1 METNGGY
8 FGMNCEICG
17 MKRLNIGLIVHGF
30 ALLHAAVAFG
40 CRAFGLT
47 DELMLTLLTMLMT
60 VIICISRQ
68 KSVRFMAFSIVL
80 VNILGFIMGRGA
92 AWLLDLTLSSP
103 LAIYPIATFVT
114 TEIIGWSVYGLSF
127 LRSRRTP
134 EKAEGTG
141 SLTWLLIAFV
151 LVLAVRLAI
160 LLLTGKGSR
169 QPDSSD
175 ITILLDYLFTL
186 AVLVFISEYAMR
198 QQAKAKAA
206 AEEADL
212 ARYRY
217 MMLKQQV
224 NPHFL
229 FNSLNILDYLIQEQ
243 TREEASDYT
252 GKLAD
257 IYRYLIRSEDTTLV
271 KLREEM
277 EFVQKYVDL
286 LQVRWPEGLEVETA
300 IPEELMALQ
309 VVPCAVQLLI
319 ENATKHNAVMP
330 DRPLKIRISA
340 DVDGIT
346 VTNVRIPKVG
356 KEPDST
362 GLGLKYI
369 RKQYEDLAHRG
380 VEIVETA
387 DNYSVKLPL
396 I

>member
-103 LAIYPIATFVT
+103 LAIY
-114 TEIIGWSVYGLSF
+114 YGLSF

>member
-1 METNGGY
+1 M
-8 FGMNCEICG
+8 
-17 MKRLNIGLIVHGF
+17 
-30 ALLHAAVAFG
+30 
-40 CRAFGLT
+40 
-47 DELMLTLLTMLMT
+47 
-60 VIICISRQ
+60 
-68 KSVRFMAFSIVL
+68 
-80 VNILGFIMGRGA
+80 
-92 AWLLDLTLSSP
+92 
-103 LAIYPIATFVT
+103 
-114 TEIIGWSVYGLSF
+114 
-127 LRSRRTP
+127 
-134 EKAEGTG
+134 
-141 SLTWLLIAFV
+141 
-151 LVLAVRLAI
+151 
-160 LLLTGKGSR
+160 
-169 QPDSSD
+169 
-175 ITILLDYLFTL
+175 
-186 AVLVFISEYAMR
+186 
-198 QQAKAKAA
+198 
-206 AEEADL
+206 
-212 ARYRY
+212 
-217 MMLKQQV
+217 
-224 NPHFL
+224 
-229 FNSLNILDYLIQEQ
+229 
-243 TREEASDYT
+243 
-252 GKLAD
+252 
-257 IYRYLIRSEDTTLV
+257 

>member
-8 FGMNCEICG
+8 FGMNCEICS

-60 VIICISRQ
+60 VIICIRGQ
-68 KSVRFMAFSIVL
+68 KSTRFMALSIVL
-80 VNILGFIMGRGA
+80 VNILGFILGRGA
-92 AWLLDLTLSSP
+92 AWLLDLRLSSP

-127 LRSRRTP
+127 IPGKTGGRT
-134 EKAEGTG
+134 ESSG
-141 SLTWLLIAFV
+141 SSSWLLVAFV
-151 LVLAVRLAI
+151 LIVLVRLTV
-160 LLLTGKGSR
+160 LLLMRNGSA
-169 QPDSSD
+169 QPDSTS
-175 ITILLDYLFTL
+175 ISILLDYLFTL
-186 AVLVFISEYAMR
+186 AVLVFISIYAMR
-198 QQAKAKAA
+198 QQARADAA
-206 AEEADL
+206 SEEADL

-229 FNSLNILDYLIQEQ
+229 FKSLNILDYLIQEQ
-243 TREEASDYT
+243 TPEDASEYT
-252 GKLAD
+252 RKLAD

-330 DRPLKIRISA
+330 GKPLRIRISA
-340 DVDGIT
+340 DGDGIT
-346 VTNVRIPKVG
+346 VTNCRIPKVG